1 MHNQVTIKQIEIELS
16 QKRTN
21 AKYYARIIW
30 FSGLGLLI
38 IAVGVFLVM
47 FVRLIAISK
56 QAGQLADLRA
66 DRGDLDVQSYNE

>member
-21 AKYYARIIW
+21 AKYYARVIW

-56 QAGQLADLRA
+56 QAG
-66 DRGDLDVQSYNE
+66 